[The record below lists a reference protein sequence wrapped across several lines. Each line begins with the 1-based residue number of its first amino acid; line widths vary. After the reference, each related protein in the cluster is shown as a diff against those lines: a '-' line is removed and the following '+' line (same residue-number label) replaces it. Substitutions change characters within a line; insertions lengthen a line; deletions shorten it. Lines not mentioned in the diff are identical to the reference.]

1 MKGSKVV
8 DKNKVFYI
16 VHWDVELCR
25 ALMDKIMNTTLVK
38 RRRTFEDACNGKT
51 MTEVQVYK

>member
-1 MKGSKVV
+1 MV

-38 RRRTFEDACNGKT
+38 RRRTFEVACNGKT